1 MNADSVLR
9 IGLINVTRLTR
20 VRDTFKPAWRII
32 AALTFLLSV
41 FFWLAAVHK
50 LKSLSQVA
58 YDPTIRTRALILAAV
73 VLPPLAAAM
82 FRRSDLGRLFFALA
96 AAVNLATISL
106 LMLVCVYGVATLR
119 GAEQAFFAFVLLLLF
134 VLWMYHVVPC
144 YVLFF
149 SLIPFGRRKAYRWQV
164 NHSLRLWSGEWKG
177 LDDAQEAGPGE
188 KLYLTPGAR
197 YRLALGTLS
206 FLLGGV
212 LCLAAVY
219 SAFNVQFMPAV
230 YRLELSRAWDMLR
243 QFPPPNPPTSL
254 ESVPDNVVAATN
266 SVSLLLLGVFCFFV
280 FGYFLTQWRRENV
293 TVYTTPLLKHMRPS
307 DLLLLRSF
315 NDDVKYVARSKN
327 PLWTL
332 AFGVYSWSFT
342 FEQLIVERL
351 RYLGRVRL
359 MDIGHEREEL
369 LKKWGVRFIA
379 ALVGKDRLRKLLIYV
394 FPAIWYRLPAQGGI
408 RYYVEGEWRG
418 EIVEAMSR
426 ARVIVM
432 MLGMTNSLKEEMGWV
447 EEFGLWEKTLFVMP
461 PLIRKKNY
469 VARWRQFV
477 DLACAARACDRR
489 LLEKVNPKRVLAAV
503 VRGDGLV
510 VITGKQSSQRF
521 YESALDVAALLTVA
535 DPEQSRKLIPKYLK

>member
-1 MNADSVLR
+1 MNSDSVLR

-41 FFWLAAVHK
+41 FFWLAALNK

-58 YDPTIRTRALILAAV
+58 YDPTIRTRALILTAV
-73 VLPPLAAAM
+73 VLPPLSAAM
-82 FRRSDLGRLFFALA
+82 FRKSDLGRLFFALA
-96 AAVNLATISL
+96 AAFNLATVSL
-106 LMLVCVYGVATLR
+106 FMLVCVYGVATLR
-119 GAEQAFFAFVLLLLF
+119 GVEQAFFAVVLFFLF
-134 VLWMYHVVPC
+134 MLWAYHVVPC
-144 YVLFF
+144 YELFF
-149 SLIPFGRRKAYRWQV
+149 SLIPFGRWKAYRQQV

-177 LDDAQEAGPGE
+177 PDGYDEVGPGE
-188 KLYLTPGAR
+188 KLYLTPGAG
-197 YRLALGTLS
+197 YRLALGWLS
-206 FLLGGV
+206 FAFGIV
-212 LCLAAVY
+212 ILAASLFSLVN
-219 SAFNVQFMPAV
+219 SEFLPAV
-230 YRLELSRAWDMLR
+230 RGLELSRAWRMVSGFQTTLPGDW
-243 QFPPPNPPTSL
+243 TSTAL
-254 ESVPDNVVAATN
+254 DAAD
-266 SVSLLLLGVFCFFV
+266 SILVLLIALHCFFV

-293 TVYTTPLLKHMRPS
+293 TVYTTPLLKHMTPS

-315 NDDVKYVARSKN
+315 SDDVKYVSRSKN
-327 PLWTL
+327 RLWML
-332 AFGVYSWSFT
+332 FFGLYSWSFT
-342 FEQLIVERL
+342 FEQMVVARL

-359 MDIGHEREEL
+359 MDVKYKREEL
-369 LKKWGVRFIA
+369 LEKWGVRFIA
-379 ALVGKDRLRKLLIYV
+379 ALFGKDRLRKLLIYV
-394 FPAIWYRLPAQGGI
+394 FPAIWYKLPAQGGI

-418 EIVEAMSR
+418 EIAEAMSR

-432 MLGMTNSLKEEMGWV
+432 MLGMTNSLKDEMEWV

-477 DLACAARACDRR
+477 GLACAARAYDRR

-535 DPEQSRKLIPKYLK
+535 DPEQSLKLIPKYLK